1 MDSTLQQNAPED
13 DKVIDLF
20 RSRAPRGA
28 STLRKRS
35 QRQMLAELSQKLA
48 NMLDS
53 LDAVLKVDRERAVSL
68 LAEYSGLL
76 EIAVENISRIRD
88 IDESFGSKGR
98 RMPKIALLADKLE
111 KGVAYL
117 VGICSAAGCG
127 ENLSPYNFKLI
138 ERDVQSV
145 LGVARTIEGLL
156 SPAATKEAA

>member
-1 MDSTLQQNAPED
+1 
-13 DKVIDLF
+13 
-20 RSRAPRGA
+20 
-28 STLRKRS
+28 
-35 QRQMLAELSQKLA
+35 MLAELSQKLA

-145 LGVARTIEGLL
+145 LGVARTIECLL